1 MLWKADKYE
10 NGEQQVKLISI
21 VITIFASSWL
31 PIQVHFSHPMKLVY
45 YSMYT
50 YKFLLSHNLLY
61 IWEKFLMFTAWN
73 NDKDTHKDKYK
84 DNDKERRKG
93 SCRYAY
99 KY

>member
-1 MLWKADKYE
+1 M
-10 NGEQQVKLISI
+10 KLISI
-21 VITIFASSWL
+21 VIAIFASSWL
-31 PIQVHFSHPMKLVY
+31 PIQVHFSHPITVYVLIAVLTVLVVNH
-45 YSMYT
+45 SMYT

-93 SCRYAY
+93 SCRYA
-99 KY
+99 